1 MNTVSDTTFFIKQP
15 LGGWRW
21 AAEPSGMFVI
31 HECQIGHSLYL
42 PVMFFINTSW
52 PCSSRSCALDTAH
65 LSTLSS
71 ILHRKKSN
79 LRHGMH

>member
-21 AAEPSGMFVI
+21 AAEPSGMFVL
-31 HECQIGHSLYL
+31 HECQISHSLYL
-42 PVMFFINTSW
+42 PVVFFINTSW
-52 PCSSRSCALDTAH
+52 PKLCIRYCSYVHTIVNTA
-65 LSTLSS
+65 S
-71 ILHRKKSN
+71 KKSN